1 MNRAPHIFA
10 IGNAMVDLI
19 VAVPDHLLQERA
31 LEKGRM
37 MLVDA
42 EESSKRR
49 SFVADQTV
57 KLASGGS
64 TGNTAA
70 IIASLG
76 GRSTFVGKIGP
87 DDLGDFYANDMNSLG
102 VEFLQGSVT
111 DVPTANCLAMITP
124 DGERTMST
132 FLGACQ
138 LLDKQ
143 DVRGY
148 SLGDADILFVEG
160 YLLDAPA
167 SREAAILAVEMAAE
181 EGREIAITL
190 SDKNC
195 VTRNIDAFYWL
206 SQFATIVIGND
217 SEMMEFF
224 KADCWAD
231 VCIKAEKAGF
241 TTVMTRG
248 AQGSSVISEG
258 RTYHALAHPVE
269 RIADLIGAGDAFA
282 GGYLYAHAAG
292 MAPQDR
298 LTLGGRCAAVV
309 VESDGARPHT
319 PLSALLAA

>member
-1 MNRAPHIFA
+1 MKRTPHIFA
-10 IGNAMVDLI
+10 IGNAMVDII
-19 VAVPDHLLQERA
+19 VGVPEQLLLEKG

-42 EESSKRR
+42 KESSKRR
-49 SFVADQTV
+49 DYVSSESV

-76 GRSTFVGKIGP
+76 GQATFVGKIGA
-87 DDLGDFYANDMNSLG
+87 DDLGDFYADDMKSLG
-102 VEFLQGSVT
+102 VNFLQGNVT

-138 LLDKQ
+138 LLHKQ
-143 DVRGY
+143 DIEGY
-148 SLGDADILFVEG
+148 SFDNADIIFVEG
-160 YLLDAPA
+160 YLLDAPS
-167 SREAAILAVEMAAE
+167 SRDAAIHAVELASE
-181 EGREIAITL
+181 QGRQVALTL

-195 VTRNIDAFYWL
+195 VTRNLGAFYHL
-206 SQFATIVIGND
+206 SGFADIIIGNEA
-217 SEMMEFF
+217 EMIEFW

-231 VCIKAEKAGF
+231 ACMKAEKHPG

-248 AQGSSVISEG
+248 VQGSTLIADG
-258 RTYHALAHPVE
+258 RTFHAPAQPVE
-269 RIADLIGAGDAFA
+269 RVADLIGAGDAFA

-292 MAPQDR
+292 MTPQDR
-298 LTLGGRCAAVV
+298 LALGSRCAAVV
-309 VESDGARPHT
+309 VESNGARPHT
-319 PLSALLAA
+319 PLTTLLTA

>member
-10 IGNAMVDLI
+10 VGNAMVDLI
-19 VAVPDHLLQERA
+19 VGVSDQLLKEKG

-49 SFVADQTV
+49 GYVSSETV

-76 GRSTFVGKIGP
+76 GQATFVGKIGA
-87 DDLGDFYANDMNSLG
+87 DDLGDFYANDMNALG
-102 VEFLQGSVT
+102 VSFLQGDFT

-138 LLDKQ
+138 LLHKQ
-143 DVRGY
+143 DIEGY
-148 SLGDADILFVEG
+148 SFDDADILFIEG
-160 YLLDAPA
+160 YLLDAPS
-167 SREAAILAVEMAAE
+167 SRDAAIRAVELASE
-181 EGREIAITL
+181 QGRQVALTL

-195 VTRNIDAFYWL
+195 VTRNLGAFYRL
-206 SQFATIVIGND
+206 SEFADILIGND
-217 SEMMEFF
+217 SEMMEFW

-231 VCIKAEKAGF
+231 VCITAEKASF

-248 AQGSSVISEG
+248 AQGSSVIADG
-258 RTYHALAHPVE
+258 RTFHAPAHPVE
-269 RIADLIGAGDAFA
+269 RVADLIGAGDAFA

-292 MAPQDR
+292 MTPQDR
-298 LTLGGRCAAVV
+298 LLLGSRCAAVV
-309 VESDGARPHT
+309 VESNGARPHT
-319 PLSALLAA
+319 PLSTLLAA

>member
-1 MNRAPHIFA
+1 
-10 IGNAMVDLI
+10 
-19 VAVPDHLLQERA
+19 LLQEKG

-42 EESSKRR
+42 DESSKRR
-49 SFVADQTV
+49 GFVAGQSV

-76 GRSTFVGKIGP
+76 GRSTFVGKIGQ
-87 DDLGDFYANDMNSLG
+87 DELGGFYANDMNTLG
-102 VEFLQGSVT
+102 VSFLQGGFT

-138 LLDKQ
+138 LLHKRDIEGFSF
-143 DVRGY
+143 D
-148 SLGDADILFVEG
+148 DADILFVEG

-167 SREAAILAVEMAAE
+167 SREAAIHAVELAAE
-181 EGREIAITL
+181 QGREIAVTL

-195 VTRNIDAFYWL
+195 VTRNLESFYWL
-206 SQFATIVIGND
+206 AQFATIIVGND

-248 AQGSSVISEG
+248 AQGSTVVSEG
-258 RTYHALAHPVE
+258 RTFHAPAHPVE

-282 GGYLYAHAAG
+282 GGYLYAHAAR

-298 LTLGGRCAAVV
+298 LALGSRCAAVV
-309 VESDGARPHT
+309 VESNGARPHT
-319 PLSALLAA
+319 PLATLLAS

>member
-1 MNRAPHIFA
+1 MNKTPHIFA

-19 VAVPDHLLQERA
+19 VGVPDQLLQEKA

-49 SFVADQTV
+49 GFVTGQTV
-57 KLASGGS
+57 KFASGGS

-76 GRSTFVGKIGP
+76 GRSTFVGKVGP
-87 DDLGDFYANDMNSLG
+87 DELGEFYANDMNSLG
-102 VEFLQGSVT
+102 VEFLQGSST
-111 DVPTANCLAMITP
+111 DIPTANCLAMITP

-138 LLDKQ
+138 HLDKQ
-143 DVRGY
+143 DVQGY
-148 SLGDADILFVEG
+148 PIGDADILFVEG
-160 YLLDAPA
+160 YLLDAPS
-167 SREAAILAVEMAAE
+167 SREAAIHAVEAAAE

-195 VTRNIDAFYWL
+195 VTRNKDAFYWL
-206 SQFATIVIGND
+206 VQFATIVIGND
-217 SEMMEFF
+217 SEMMELFR
-224 KADCWAD
+224 ADCWAD

-248 AQGSSVISEG
+248 SQGSTVIAEG
-258 RTYHALAHPVE
+258 RTYHSPAHPVE

-298 LTLGGRCAAVV
+298 LSLGGRCAAIV
-309 VESDGARPHT
+309 VESEGARPHT
-319 PLSALLAA
+319 PLSSLLVA